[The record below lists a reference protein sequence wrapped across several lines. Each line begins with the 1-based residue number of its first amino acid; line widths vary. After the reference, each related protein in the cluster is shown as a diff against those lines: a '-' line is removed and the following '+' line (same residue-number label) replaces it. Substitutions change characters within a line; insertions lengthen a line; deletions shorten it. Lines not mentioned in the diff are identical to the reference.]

1 MSPRNARATGSI
13 DGRAGRR
20 SQRKVPIMTFSDDV
34 QEPRAMV
41 VFESMFGNTEQVAR
55 AVADG
60 LRGRR
65 RPDQGR
71 RGVGGAGSS
80 AAVRRAPCRRCSHP
94 CVLAQQTQDQDRG
107 RASGCR

>member
-1 MSPRNARATGSI
+1 MSRRNARAKGSI

-20 SQRKVPIMTFSDDV
+20 SQRKGPIMTSSDDV

-41 VFESMFGNTEQVAR
+41 VFESMFGNTELVAR

-60 LRGRR
+60 LEAE
-65 RPDQGR
+65 
-71 RGVGGAGSS
+71 GVPTRVVEVSAAPASS